1 MIKIKNMY
9 FTYNKVNSYTLDD
22 INLNVEKGC
31 YLSII
36 GENGSGKSTL
46 MKLILNLLKPS
57 SGSIEITTNKI
68 GYVPQIM
75 DNFNSAF
82 PLTVEEMLKCHM
94 KALKIKDKES
104 IIKSLTTVKMVNF
117 KHQLIGS
124 LSGGQRQKIFIARAI
139 MGTPELI
146 VLDEPSSG
154 IDVKSQAEIYSV
166 LKSLNISQKIT
177 ILSVEHNMKAAIEN
191 STHIF
196 NLDKGHGYLSTIND
210 YINLNTEVL
219 HNASTI
225 TS

>member
-1 MIKIKNMY
+1 MIKIKNLY
-9 FTYNKVNSYTLDD
+9 FTYNKVNSYTLDN

-57 SGSIEITTNKI
+57 SGSIEIATKKI

-94 KALKIKDKES
+94 KALKIKDKKC
-104 IIKSLTTVKMVNF
+104 IIRSLATVKMDSFRN
-117 KHQLIGS
+117 QLIGS

-166 LKSLNISQKIT
+166 IKKLNTSKKMT
-177 ILSVEHNMKAAIEN
+177 ILSVEHNMKAAMEN

-196 NLDKGHGYLSTIND
+196 NVDKGHGYLYSIGD
-210 YINLNTEVL
+210 YINSNTEVI
-219 HNASTI
+219 HNASI
-225 TS
+225 TTS

>member
-1 MIKIKNMY
+1 MIKIKNLY
-9 FTYNKVNSYTLDD
+9 FTYNKVNSYTLDN

-57 SGSIEITTNKI
+57 SGSIEIATKKI

-94 KALKIKDKES
+94 KALKIKDKGC
-104 IIKSLTTVKMVNF
+104 IIRSLATVKMDSF
-117 KHQLIGS
+117 RHQLIGS

-166 LKSLNISQKIT
+166 IKKLNTSKKMT
-177 ILSVEHNMKAAIEN
+177 ILSVEHNMKAAMEN

-196 NLDKGHGYLSTIND
+196 NIDKGHGYLYSIGD
-210 YINLNTEVL
+210 YINSNTEVI
-219 HNASTI
+219 HNASI
-225 TS
+225 TTS

>member
-1 MIKIKNMY
+1 MIKIKNLY
-9 FTYNKVNSYTLDD
+9 FTYNKVNSYTLDN

-57 SGSIEITTNKI
+57 SGSIEIATKKI

-94 KALKIKDKES
+94 KALKIKDKKC
-104 IIKSLTTVKMVNF
+104 IIRSLATVKMDSFRN
-117 KHQLIGS
+117 QLIGS

-166 LKSLNISQKIT
+166 IKKLNTSKKMT
-177 ILSVEHNMKAAIEN
+177 ILSVEHNMKAAMEN

-196 NLDKGHGYLSTIND
+196 NIDKGHGYLYSIGD
-210 YINLNTEVL
+210 YINSNTEVI
-219 HNASTI
+219 HNASI
-225 TS
+225 TTS

>member
-1 MIKIKNMY
+1 MIKIKNLY
-9 FTYNKVNSYTLDD
+9 FTYNKSNPYTLND
-22 INLNVEKGC
+22 INLNVEKGS

-46 MKLILNLLKPS
+46 MKLILNLLKPT
-57 SGSIEITTNKI
+57 SGTIEISTKKI

-82 PLTVEEMLKCHM
+82 PLTVEEMLKSHM
-94 KALKIKDKES
+94 KALKIKDKGCIARSLS
-104 IIKSLTTVKMVNF
+104 IVKMGNF
-117 KHQLIGS
+117 KNQLIGS

-139 MGTPELI
+139 MGVPELI

-166 LKSLNISQKIT
+166 IKDLNTAKKIT

-196 NLDKGHGYLSTIND
+196 NIDKGQGYKSSIED

-219 HNASTI
+219 HNAPTI

>member
-1 MIKIKNMY
+1 MIEIKNLY
-9 FTYNKVNSYTLDD
+9 FTYNKVNSYTLDN

-57 SGSIEITTNKI
+57 SGSIDIATNKI

-75 DNFNSAF
+75 DSFNSAF

-94 KALKIKDKES
+94 KALKIKDKEC
-104 IIKSLTTVKMVNF
+104 IIRSLATVKMDSFRN
-117 KHQLIGS
+117 QLIGS

-166 LKSLNISQKIT
+166 IKKLNTSKKIT
-177 ILSVEHNMKAAIEN
+177 ILSVEHNMKAAMEN

-196 NLDKGHGYLSTIND
+196 NLDKGHGYLYSIGD
-210 YINLNTEVL
+210 YINSNTEVI
-219 HNASTI
+219 HNASI
-225 TS
+225 TTS